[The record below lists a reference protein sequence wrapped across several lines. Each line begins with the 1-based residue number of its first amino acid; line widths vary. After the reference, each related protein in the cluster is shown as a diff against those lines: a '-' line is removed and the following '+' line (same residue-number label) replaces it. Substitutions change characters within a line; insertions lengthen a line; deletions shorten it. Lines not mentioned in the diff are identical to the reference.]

1 MQQVPSG
8 TWDIYSTRRECC
20 TDSYPLLVGSQLN
33 RICDVNPGEEVAS
46 APPTKYPTIS
56 NEGDKFEV
64 VPLRFDIRGLPDDID
79 MASLRTEMEIALK
92 RILIRLSER
101 IEGLKIS
108 DVEERIVPRNM
119 KRVLQLSS
127 LQSLRH
133 QRVLEKDVKL
143 FYNIYVV
150 RDDDKSFGPI
160 IIDEMRERY
169 SEVVDQIQ

>member
-1 MQQVPSG
+1 MPSG

-20 TDSYPLLVGSQLN
+20 SQSYPALLSSQLN

-46 APPTKYPTIS
+46 QPPTKFPTIS
-56 NEGDKFEV
+56 NENDKFEV
-64 VPLRFDIRGLPDDID
+64 VPLRFDIRGLPDDVD
-79 MASLRTEMEIALK
+79 MASLRETVEVVLK

-108 DVEERIVPRNM
+108 DVEERIVRGLRM
-119 KRVLQLSS
+119 KRALQSS
-127 LQSLRH
+127 LQSLRHH
-133 QRVLEKDVKL
+133 QRVLEKDVTL
-143 FYNIYVV
+143 YYNIYVV
-150 RDDDKSFGPI
+150 RDDDRKYGPI